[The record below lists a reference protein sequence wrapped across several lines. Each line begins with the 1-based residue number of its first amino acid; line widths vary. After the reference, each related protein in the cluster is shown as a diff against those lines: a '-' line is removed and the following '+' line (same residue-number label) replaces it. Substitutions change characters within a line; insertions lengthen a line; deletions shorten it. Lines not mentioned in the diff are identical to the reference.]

1 MSHPQWEVVHHI
13 NNSCHFESGRFT
25 SQKKHITGFEVLQAT
40 GGMCVSRGHDAFSFA
55 CFFVK
60 SKHSM
65 ELKGRFS
72 KCSFPFHL
80 ARSHIGT
87 LFSPLSKFH
96 ATAMP
101 EFITKDQW
109 EESEEEGFIQS
120 QRKKSEATEVNC
132 WPPVSFSSF
141 PSSIALDL
149 SFQPSL
155 LSYFTQVLGM
165 ALTLLQDP
173 Q

>member
-1 MSHPQWEVVHHI
+1 M
-13 NNSCHFESGRFT
+13 GGGT
-25 SQKKHITGFEVLQAT
+25 SYKQLLSFWIRKIHITKETHYRFWGPA
-40 GGMCVSRGHDAFSFA
+40 GYWRYA
-55 CFFVK
+55 CFTWSWCVLICLFVK

-65 ELKGRFS
+65 ELKGRFT
-72 KCSFPFHL
+72 KRSFPFHL

-101 EFITKDQW
+101 KFITKDQW
-109 EESEEEGFIQS
+109 GESEEEGFIQS